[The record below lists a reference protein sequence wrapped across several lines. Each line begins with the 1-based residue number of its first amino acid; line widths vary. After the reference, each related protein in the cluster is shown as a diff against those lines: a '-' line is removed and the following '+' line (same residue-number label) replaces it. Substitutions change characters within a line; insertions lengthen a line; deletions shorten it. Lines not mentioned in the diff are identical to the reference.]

1 MNVGDVVFFGEH
13 SRIKLEKGHVMVRIP
28 IRAAITAAAVVLT
41 LANAASAVAIPAAP
55 LAARDGLAPTLARMG
70 GGHRGGGG
78 YHGGHNVVGGGHNN
92 YHGGHNVVGGGHND
106 YHGGHNVYRGGHNVY
121 VGGGGWRRSYGWAP
135 GGAIA
140 AGAAVGFM
148 TAATAAAVASSRAPA
163 PGLCWYYTDASQRAG
178 FWDNCP

>member
-1 MNVGDVVFFGEH
+1 
-13 SRIKLEKGHVMVRIP
+13 MVRIRF
-28 IRAAITAAAVVLT
+28 RAAITAAAVVLT
-41 LANAASAVAIPAAP
+41 VANAASAVAVPAAP
-55 LAARDGLAPTLARMG
+55 LAAPDGLAPTLARMG
-70 GGHRGGGG
+70 GGHRGG
-78 YHGGHNVVGGGHNN
+78 HNVV
-92 YHGGHNVVGGGHND
+92 VGGHND

-121 VGGGGWRRSYGWAP
+121 VGGGGGWRRSYGWAP

-163 PGLCWYYTDASQRAG
+163 PGLCWYYTDASRRAG

>member
-1 MNVGDVVFFGEH
+1 
-13 SRIKLEKGHVMVRIP
+13 MVRIP
-28 IRAAITAAAVVLT
+28 FRAAIAATAVALT
-41 LANAASAVAIPAAP
+41 LANASSALALPATPLPAS
-55 LAARDGLAPTLARMG
+55 DELAPTLVRMG
-70 GGHRGGGG
+70 GGHRGGGGFHGGGHRGG

-92 YHGGHNVVGGGHND
+92 

-140 AGAAVGFM
+140 AGAAIGFL
-148 TAATAAAVASSRAPA
+148 TAGTAVAIASSRPPA
-163 PGLCWYYTDASQRAG
+163 SGLCWYYTDASQRAG

>member
-1 MNVGDVVFFGEH
+1 MSGIVLSNKCNSFNV
-13 SRIKLEKGHVMVRIP
+13 KKGRDMVRTSFH
-28 IRAAITAAAVVLT
+28 AAIAATTVVLI
-41 LANAASAVAIPAAP
+41 LANTASAVAIPAWPVAVSDV
-55 LAARDGLAPTLARMG
+55 LTPTLARMG
-70 GGHRGGGG
+70 GGRHGGGG
-78 YHGGHNVVGGGHNN
+78 YHGGHNN
-92 YHGGHNVVGGGHND
+92 YHGGHNT
-106 YHGGHNVYRGGHNVY
+106 YYGGHNVYRGGHNNVY

-163 PGLCWYYTDASQRAG
+163 PGLCWYYTDPSRRAG